1 LVPVRPPGR
10 DGCRRPWWRS
20 RQPEHA
26 FAPNRYFQPVSSW
39 FRSRC
44 LVVGHQHVQPGDDLT
59 QVGDALPQALV
70 VVDGGGGGPDG
81 RGPLAVFGGPPRE
94 EWVGGLQQGV
104 ARLGEQAEGGRDGDV
119 GEDVGGALEA
129 QPVLDQAVVAGLGQD
144 GVDHPLVAHRPQAGP
159 EVAEQAGVRQV
170 PVQAQVKEEAEP
182 EVQLGLV
189 EDPAVGQVLVV
200 LQVLQPEQQQR
211 LGGRTAGRGRVRVGQ
226 DGAQAGEVE
235 DGLDPAQVVVRGDEG
250 LKDLLVQGG
259 EGDVPPGLQ
268 QAYVLTEI
276 NFVA

>member
-1 LVPVRPPGR
+1 VLAGPRVRVVAADQAVAPFRVFPVGQHLVGQRQGLAQPPPRPPVVG
-10 DGCRRPWWRS
+10 
-20 RQPEHA
+20 
-26 FAPNRYFQPVSSW
+26 AP
-39 FRSRC
+39 
-44 LVVGHQHVQPGDDLT
+44 VGHQHVQPGDDLT

-211 LGGRTAGRGRVRVGQ
+211 LGGRAAGRPVVAGYASARMGRRR
-226 DGAQAGEVE
+226 AKSRTA
-235 DGLDPAQVVVRGDEG
+235 
-250 LKDLLVQGG
+250 
-259 EGDVPPGLQ
+259 
-268 QAYVLTEI
+268 LTRRR
-276 NFVA
+276 